1 MNYDDYNPR
10 EVAIG
15 PAWAGETEP
24 WGAAAPVE
32 AARVEEAGAIEAK
45 PAPASILTA
54 SQRERTPNIT
64 WPPGYAMTSHG
75 LVFSGPQGEERIC
88 GPFEVTGQGRDEANG
103 SWSVALA
110 WRDGDGHHHTALIS
124 KASLMGEG
132 VDCLRPLADRGLD
145 MPTASAKLMKLKAAL
160 GEVTCTA
167 RIRMVSRTGWHGD
180 AFVLPSQTVGLSQDH
195 VQFQGQGIGARYAVS
210 GSLSEWRDTVAKP
223 CAGNTLLLLSVSVAF
238 ARPLFDL
245 MQEEPR
251 GCPPRRPVV
260 VREVDGSDSRRLC
273 MGRRRTKRLRANVAR
288 HRQWP

>member
-32 AARVEEAGAIEAK
+32 AARIEEAGAIEAK

-167 RIRMVSRTGWHGD
+167 RIRMVSRTARRCLRPSEPNGRPFTGSCSVPGASNRGAVRRLGIPLRMARHGCK
-180 AFVLPSQTVGLSQDH
+180 AVRGKHAPPSVRVCGLRRTSLRSH
-195 VQFQGQGIGARYAVS
+195 AGGAR
-210 GSLSEWRDTVAKP
+210 E
-223 CAGNTLLLLSVSVAF
+223 
-238 ARPLFDL
+238 
-245 MQEEPR
+245 
-251 GCPPRRPVV
+251 CPPRRPVV